1 MVLCSLDYEHNGLC
15 SLFKNYVFELG
26 ILVTTIFPDKR
37 CPLIME
43 VRIGFHGIEAGVGS
57 GENMKGEKTG

>member
-1 MVLCSLDYEHNGLC
+1 MVLC

-26 ILVTTIFPDKR
+26 ILVTTIFPDNR

-43 VRIGFHGIEAGVGS
+43 VRIGFHGIEAGAGS

>member
-1 MVLCSLDYEHNGLC
+1 MVLCSC
-15 SLFKNYVFELG
+15 SLFKNYVFELD
-26 ILVTTIFPDKR
+26 ILFTTVFPDNT

-43 VRIGFHGIEAGVGS
+43 VRIRFHGIEARVGR